1 MAAEL
6 AGPGDKGY
14 VALKDEIVG
23 LGPRTDRPHSN
34 TTIDLSQHKLSP
46 TEGFVLSRVDG
57 RMSYDEICMMSGLGR
72 DETLQILRELKQAR
86 LILAPGEVALGSS
99 RKGSHTG
106 HTQPVEAAAGSR
118 GSAPAGSAAA
128 GPARV
133 QAPERP
139 AAPVAAAAKPRGK
152 AAEPASSRA
161 AEKASRTPI
170 GPLQRLDDGSEVA
183 AGDLVD
189 WPDAPG
195 ELKARIVRLHRRLRQ
210 LSAWDLLG
218 VEKDA
223 ASPTIRRAFG
233 VASKELHPDR
243 YFGKNLGS
251 FKAKLAAIFNCLTEA
266 VQEIERNR
274 KSGD

>member
-14 VALKDEIVG
+14 VASKDEIVG
-23 LGPRTDRPHSN
+23 LGPRTDRPHPN
-34 TTIDLSQHKLSP
+34 TTIDWTQHKLSP

-57 RMSYDEICMMSGLGR
+57 RMSYDEICMVSGLGR
-72 DETLQILRELKQAR
+72 EETLRILREFKQAR
-86 LILAPGEVALGSS
+86 LILGPGEVALGSS

-106 HTQPVEAAAGSR
+106 HTPAVVAAPGSQA
-118 GSAPAGSAAA
+118 SAPAHAARA
-128 GPARV
+128 EPARV
-133 QAPERP
+133 QTAGRP
-139 AAPVAAAAKPRGK
+139 AAPVAVAARPRGK
-152 AAEPASSRA
+152 AVEPAPSRA
-161 AEKASRTPI
+161 AEKAPRTPI

-183 AGDLVD
+183 AEDLAD
-189 WPDAPG
+189 WPDAPE
-195 ELKARIVRLHRRLRQ
+195 ELKVRIIRLHRRLRQ

-223 ASPTIRRAFG
+223 ANPTIKRAFG

-251 FKAKLAAIFNCLTEA
+251 FKAKLAAIFARLSEA
-266 VQEIERNR
+266 AQEIEHSR
-274 KSGD
+274 KGGS